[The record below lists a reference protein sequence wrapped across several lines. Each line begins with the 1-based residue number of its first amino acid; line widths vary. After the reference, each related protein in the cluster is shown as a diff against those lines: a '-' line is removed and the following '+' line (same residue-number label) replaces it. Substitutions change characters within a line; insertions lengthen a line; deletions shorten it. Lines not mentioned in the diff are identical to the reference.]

1 MFCFPIWSH
10 EACTRAFVAHLLGN
24 LSRNVCVAR
33 AMEMFRHDVF
43 DPGCFS
49 RLEFGAPMNR
59 PGKNPITVALHSCPF
74 TRIMCLNSG
83 VPFF

>member
-1 MFCFPIWSH
+1 
-10 EACTRAFVAHLLGN
+10 
-24 LSRNVCVAR
+24 
-33 AMEMFRHDVF
+33 MEMFRHDAF

-59 PGKNPITVALHSCPF
+59 PGKNQITVALHSYPF